1 MQELKFIEDFTE
13 IFKSLL
19 RYGVSPWNLESVET
33 NLQALFKDFRSS
45 QKANELYDI
54 IADFPK
60 KEETTKETKT
70 TNIEVA

>member
-13 IFKSLL
+13 IYKSLL

-33 NLQALFKDFRSS
+33 NLQSLFKEFRNS
-45 QKANELYDI
+45 QKENELYDI

-60 KEETTKETKT
+60 KEETTETKDT
-70 TNIEVA
+70 EVA